1 LYSFFQL
8 EFLNGFNV
16 RVRQLVIATSE
27 MDLLA
32 DSICDLFE
40 LKRTFSD
47 PELIVFG
54 LENALIPLGD
64 TFLEL
69 VTPVEENTS
78 AERFLKKRGGDGGY
92 MVIVDTLDLEKERER
107 LKNAEIDIV
116 WHENRETDGINGQ
129 SLHLH
134 PKQVGGAILS
144 IDNMS
149 PPSSWLWAGTE
160 WEKDINKSLVSHLSG
175 VNICSPHP
183 DKLLSNWEKALGRK
197 RSVGANS
204 IDLSGS
210 SINFILNTQSQFEH
224 ISAFQIHTANRLD
237 VEKRAARRG
246 FFRDNKIHLGGID
259 FLLAE

>member
-1 LYSFFQL
+1 MRL
-8 EFLNGFNV
+8 
-16 RVRQLVIATSE
+16 RQLVIATSE

-54 LENALIPLGD
+54 LQNVLIPLGD

-69 VTPVEENTS
+69 VTPVKENTS

-92 MVIVDTLDLEKERER
+92 MVIVDSVDLEKERKR
-107 LKNAEIDIV
+107 LENAKLDIV
-116 WHENRETDGINGQ
+116 WYENRRSNDIHGQ

-144 IDNMS
+144 IDNMN

-160 WEKDINKSLVSHLSG
+160 WEKDTNKSLVSHLSG
-175 VNICSPHP
+175 VNICSPDP
-183 DKLLSNWEKALGRK
+183 DNLLSNWEKALGRE
-197 RSVGANS
+197 RSLDGTS
-204 IDLSGS
+204 INLSGS
-210 SINFILNTQSQFEH
+210 SINFVINTQSQSEH
-224 ISAFQIHTANRLD
+224 ISAFQIHT
-237 VEKRAARRG
+237 EKRLEIENRAASRG
-246 FFRDNKIHLGGID
+246 VLINNKIHLGGVD
-259 FLLAE
+259 FLLVE

>member
-1 LYSFFQL
+1 MRL
-8 EFLNGFNV
+8 
-16 RVRQLVIATSE
+16 RQLVIATSE

-54 LENALIPLGD
+54 LQNVLIPLGD

-69 VTPVEENTS
+69 VTPVRENTS
-78 AERFLKKRGGDGGY
+78 AERFLRKRGGDGGY
-92 MVIVDTLDLEKERER
+92 MVIVDSVDIEKERKR
-107 LKNAEIDIV
+107 LETVEMDIV
-116 WHENRETDGINGQ
+116 WHENRNTDGIHGQ

-144 IDNMS
+144 IDNMN
-149 PPSSWLWAGTE
+149 PASSWLWAGTE
-160 WEKDINKSLVSHLSG
+160 WEENINKSLVSHLSG

-183 DKLLSNWEKALGRK
+183 DNLVSNWERALGRK
-197 RSVGANS
+197 RSVDGTS

-210 SINFILNTQSQFEH
+210 SINFVMNTHSQSEYV
-224 ISAFQIHTANRLD
+224 SAFQIHTAKRLD
-237 VEKRAARRG
+237 LENRAASRG
-246 FFRDNKIHLGGID
+246 FVIDNNIHLGGVD
-259 FLLAE
+259 FLLIE

>member
-1 LYSFFQL
+1 MRL
-8 EFLNGFNV
+8 
-16 RVRQLVIATSE
+16 RQLVIATSE
-27 MDLLA
+27 IDLLA

-54 LENALIPLGD
+54 LQNVLIPLGD

-78 AERFLKKRGGDGGY
+78 AERFLMKRRGDGGY
-92 MVIVDTLDLEKERER
+92 MVIVDSVDLEKERKR
-107 LKNAEIDIV
+107 LENAKMDIV
-116 WHENRETDGINGQ
+116 WYENRRSDDIHGQ

-144 IDNMS
+144 IDNMN

-175 VNICSPHP
+175 VNICSPNP

-197 RSVGANS
+197 RSIGSNS
-204 IDLSGS
+204 INLSGS
-210 SINFILNTQSQFEH
+210 SINFVMNNNSRSAH
-224 ISAFQIHTANRLD
+224 ISAFKIHTAKRLEL
-237 VEKRAARRG
+237 EKRAASRG
-246 FFRDNKIHLGGID
+246 ILINNNIHLGGVD
-259 FLLAE
+259 FLLVE

>member
-1 LYSFFQL
+1 MRL
-8 EFLNGFNV
+8 
-16 RVRQLVIATSE
+16 RQLVIATSQ

-54 LENALIPLGD
+54 LQNVLIPLGD

-69 VTPVEENTS
+69 VTPIKENTS

-92 MVIVDTLDLEKERER
+92 MVIVDSVDLEKERKR
-107 LKNAEIDIV
+107 LENDRMNIV
-116 WHENRETDGINGQ
+116 WYENRKFESIHGQ

-144 IDNMS
+144 IDNMN
-149 PPSSWLWAGTE
+149 PLSSWLWAGRE

-175 VNICSPHP
+175 VNICSPNP
-183 DKLLSNWEKALGRK
+183 DRLLSNWETALGKK
-197 RSVGANS
+197 RSIGGNS
-204 IDLSGS
+204 IELEGS
-210 SINFILNTQSQFEH
+210 NINFVVNSQSQSEY
-224 ISAFQIHTANRLD
+224 ISAFQIHTVNRS
-237 VEKRAARRG
+237 VIEKRAASRG
-246 FFRDNKIHLGGID
+246 NLINNNIHLGGVD
-259 FLLAE
+259 FLLIE